1 MSQYCINC
9 IISFIFLTQSSK
21 FAINQFEIS
30 FSLFRWFSSTASFF
44 KIILCIFNMHS
55 FMSSAFKS
63 FEFKTN
69 NLLSCSWCFAQLWLR
84 SFFLFWI
91 FSSWVISHF
100 LQDWFDFSCFVV
112 SLDSSLA
119 LNSRFERNERSEY
132 NECDCNVLMNL
143 VMSNLKKQLAK

>member
-1 MSQYCINC
+1 MNC
-9 IISFIFLTQSSK
+9 IISFISLTWSSK

-30 FSLFRWFSSTASFF
+30 SSLFRWFSSTASFF
-44 KIILCIFNMHS
+44 KIILCIFSMHS

-63 FEFKTN
+63 FKFKTN
-69 NLLSCSWCFAQLWLR
+69 NSLSHSRRFAQLWLR

-100 LQDWFDFSCFVV
+100 LQDRFNFSCSVV

-119 LNSRFERNERSEY
+119 LNSRFKRNERSKY
-132 NECDCNVLMNL
+132 DECDCNVLMNL